1 MNYIPQYINNL
12 KVKKK
17 RKFKKHHVLIY
28 LFNHDELYN
37 TAAKADGVV
46 KDLSADYTEGR
57 TRRKTLKARERPTI
71 TLPHMSSKKQHR
83 YYTMQGGHHR
93 NNKT

>member
-28 LFNHDELYN
+28 LFNHDELHN

-46 KDLSADYTEGR
+46 KDLSVDYTEVENPEKDPQSTGETNYNSTSHEFR
-57 TRRKTLKARERPTI
+57 EITQVLYHARWSP
-71 TLPHMSSKKQHR
+71 
-83 YYTMQGGHHR
+83 
-93 NNKT
+93 